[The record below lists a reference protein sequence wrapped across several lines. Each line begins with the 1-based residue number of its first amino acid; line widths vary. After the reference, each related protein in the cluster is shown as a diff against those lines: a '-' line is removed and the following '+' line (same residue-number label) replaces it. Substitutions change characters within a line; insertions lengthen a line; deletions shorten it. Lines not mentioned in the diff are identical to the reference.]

1 MILGNTVES
10 IGDDGFTI
18 IVLPDTQHY
27 VQKDKYPETLKCFES
42 QIQWIIENREKLNIV
57 FVSHVGDITESYG
70 TEEGEFLRAIVY
82 FNSGAI
88 TGTSLVTICVECGVR
103 LS

>member
-57 FVSHVGDITESYG
+57 FVSHVGVGLKWNDLNWNDSK
-70 TEEGEFLRAIVY
+70 R
-82 FNSGAI
+82 N
-88 TGTSLVTICVECGVR
+88 
-103 LS
+103 